1 MDILEDFFN
10 RVSKNHAYSD
20 SKSSFMYNLS
30 KDFEESLELDP
41 SAIKVEVHD
50 VKNQNDKF
58 YFPKMIDVIINDI
71 SKNDQKSFDEKF
83 MLTRVSDGIKF
94 GTYIKFDDVYWI
106 VNFQENQTHNVY
118 YKYVIRRCNRLVK
131 FNYNGQIYNIPVV
144 AKNLTQYS
152 DGMQDIKY
160 TSMADTRISLLYGV
174 NAITKNIDLGERL
187 IIGRNAYRTTFIED
201 YQFSESYDTNEGLG
215 NLIMIYDPK
224 HATDDM
230 INGITNDNPVNTSGL
245 KGSDKLIPHGSFIYK
260 YEGDNEPN
268 MRWNVAY
275 DSDRRDFITL
285 ENKISNNEV
294 KVKLKVD
301 DDTTLIGQQVRLQL
315 FKEDSTLIA
324 ERKLSVKVF

>member
-118 YKYVIRRCNRLVK
+118 YKYVIRRK
-131 FNYNGQIYNIPVV
+131 
-144 AKNLTQYS
+144 
-152 DGMQDIKY
+152 
-160 TSMADTRISLLYGV
+160 
-174 NAITKNIDLGERL
+174 
-187 IIGRNAYRTTFIED
+187 
-201 YQFSESYDTNEGLG
+201 
-215 NLIMIYDPK
+215 
-224 HATDDM
+224 
-230 INGITNDNPVNTSGL
+230 
-245 KGSDKLIPHGSFIYK
+245 
-260 YEGDNEPN
+260 
-268 MRWNVAY
+268 
-275 DSDRRDFITL
+275 
-285 ENKISNNEV
+285 
-294 KVKLKVD
+294 
-301 DDTTLIGQQVRLQL
+301 
-315 FKEDSTLIA
+315 
-324 ERKLSVKVF
+324 